1 MHITLKPESGQQEHH
16 KFGDSLPY
24 KAISCSQKSQSPGG
38 SGRGRKKKERGNP
51 PPPPSLWAS
60 LPGYLGFLCFFLSF
74 LYSYL
79 SHYCKPLV
87 FLFGENMPVL
97 CCFLHT
103 LQLDRQVGNKGQS
116 ITVQK
121 PRRCQERWHYSNPGL
136 QHLHKAV
143 QCASV

>member
-1 MHITLKPESGQQEHH
+1 MLSG
-16 KFGDSLPY
+16 S
-24 KAISCSQKSQSPGG
+24 
-38 SGRGRKKKERGNP
+38 RGNVGSRGISKLAKTGTQLAVLSTPGVLSSLTVPWELIFILHVP